1 MKISFVTSS
10 LYRLGAIAAVIGTLV
25 LLPSCSHGRRIRTA
39 EDVTPGNLKE
49 SELDWQYGAND
60 IRIQTTKLT
69 KILMDRWFEK
79 TSLDSAQTKPRLII
93 TEVSNL
99 TNTYIP
105 LDMVREI
112 IESTAINDGRFTIVV
127 GNAQDTEELNQLL
140 QKTLND
146 PKYAPSS
153 RPEAGQVKAPQL
165 LGKIRLTMAETH
177 QPRYDIQDW
186 RMSIT
191 LYDVQTQEAID
202 SAYDVLRKK
211 VKI

>member
-1 MKISFVTSS
+1 MKASFMSRSFWRLS
-10 LYRLGAIAAVIGTLV
+10 LAFTLSALV
-25 LLPSCSHGRRIRTA
+25 LLPGCSHGRRIRVA
-39 EDVTPGNLKE
+39 EDITPGNLKE

-79 TSLDSAQTKPRLII
+79 TAAKAQEIKPRLII

-112 IESTAINDGRFTIVV
+112 IESAAINDGRFSVVV
-127 GNAQDTEELNQLL
+127 GNAQDSEELDRLL
-140 QKTLND
+140 QKALQD
-146 PKYAPSS
+146 PKYSQSS
-153 RPEAGQVKAPQL
+153 RPTPGEAKAPQL
-165 LGKIRLTMAETH
+165 LGKIRLTMAQTQ
-177 QPRYDIQDW
+177 QPKYDIQDW

-191 LYDVQTQEAID
+191 LYDIQTQEAID

-211 VKI
+211 VKV